1 MRLRVVILVYLA
13 LFVGE
18 LSWSG
23 VTPLIPSYIDQYDLT
38 DFEGGLVLSV
48 ASLGILL
55 ASVPAGYVT
64 RRVDAR
70 SLTLGAMALIGLSG
84 VAMALLPSYPAILA
98 ARLVFGLA
106 FGTLWVSMASWLD
119 DAAGVES
126 PRVLA
131 LTTSIVGLSAMLA
144 PVYAGWVAETWGLG
158 MPFVGLAVVTGL
170 LLLLLLT
177 DRSGTGRRKEPAPPL
192 KDLLRASRADPGL
205 STMLLLTVAAAV
217 VWMTA
222 DLLVPLRLDDGGY
235 DAAAIGLVF
244 AASSL
249 VFVAAGAVTA
259 RRADR
264 WARPGIAAAATL
276 GLALCTALPAVLVGV
291 PVALVFLVGASIA
304 TGVIGALT
312 FPFGLQAV
320 QRGAVTVALM
330 SALANIIW
338 ALSGMAGPTI
348 GGAFAEWAG
357 DRMAFAVLAAVSL
370 LVALVVWRGQTPRA
384 AVAGRRQLPGGLRLR
399 WPRNPAE
406 RNSHVDH

>member
-23 VTPLIPSYIDQYDLT
+23 VTPLIPSYIEQYDLS

-64 RRVDAR
+64 RRIDAR
-70 SLTLGAMALIGLSG
+70 TLTLGAMAVIGLSG
-84 VAMALLPSYPAILA
+84 LAMALLPSYPAIIA

-106 FGTLWVSMASWLD
+106 FGTLWVSMAAWLD
-119 DAAGVES
+119 DAAGEES

-131 LTTSIVGLSAMLA
+131 LTTSVVGLSAMLA
-144 PVYAGWVAETWGLG
+144 PAYAGWVADTWSLSA
-158 MPFVGLAVVTGL
+158 PFVGLAAVTGL
-170 LLLLLLT
+170 LLVLLLA
-177 DRSGTGRRKEPAPPL
+177 DRSGTGRRKDPAPPL
-192 KDLLRASRADPGL
+192 KDLIRASRADPGL

-244 AASSL
+244 AVSSL
-249 VFVAAGAVTA
+249 VFVVSGAVTA
-259 RRADR
+259 RGADR
-264 WARPGIAAAATL
+264 WARPGVAATATL
-276 GLALCTALPAVLVGV
+276 GLAVCTALPAVLVGV
-291 PVALVFLVGASIA
+291 PVALVFLVGAGVT
-304 TGVIGALT
+304 TGIIGALT

-357 DRMAFAVLAAVSL
+357 DQMAFAVLAAVSL
-370 LVALVVWRGQTPRA
+370 LVAVVVGRRGYAARA
-384 AVAGRRQLPGGLRLR
+384 SLAGRRYTNQ
-399 WPRNPAE
+399 
-406 RNSHVDH
+406 